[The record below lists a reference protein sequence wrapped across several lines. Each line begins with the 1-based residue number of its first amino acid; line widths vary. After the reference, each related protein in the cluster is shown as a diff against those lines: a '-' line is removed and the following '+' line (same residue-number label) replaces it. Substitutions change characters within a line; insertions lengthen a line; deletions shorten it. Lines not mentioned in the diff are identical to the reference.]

1 LKLRIG
7 RYETREQN
15 AALALAA
22 TLTGELVAADAL
34 VPAA

>member
-1 LKLRIG
+1 VVSLGPSRRLGK
-7 RYETREQN
+7 

-34 VPAA
+34 L